1 MSPATI
7 AGTSRLVT
15 PAVGRSGVV
24 GWLAAYNTSRR
35 SQLLG
40 GVLAPVIVLTAG
52 AVGVLMLVG
61 IDHRTIGAG
70 HPEGDTI
77 NLLNNVVTGM
87 VALFAAV
94 MVVNAF
100 AAVVAGRRAEL
111 QRLRQLGATSTQVE
125 RSVLAEAAIV
135 AGIGVV
141 LGLVAS
147 LATIVPF
154 AVARD
159 EGLVPDGQ
167 LWLPPLLV
175 AGTVAL
181 TLLAAR
187 SAVRRLG
194 PLTGAV
200 R

>member
-1 MSPATI
+1 MLI
-7 AGTSRLVT
+7 
-15 PAVGRSGVV
+15 
-24 GWLAAYNTSRR
+24 AAYNTSRR
-35 SQLLG
+35 SHLLG
-40 GVLAPVIVLTAG
+40 AVLAPVIVLTSG

-70 HPEGDTI
+70 HPEGRTI
-77 NLLNNVVTGM
+77 NLLNNLITGM
-87 VALFAAV
+87 MVVFAAV
-94 MVVNAF
+94 VVVNAF

-111 QRLRQLGATSTQVE
+111 QRLRLLGATPSQVE

-135 AGIGVV
+135 AGIGVL
-141 LGLVAS
+141 LGLLAS
-147 LATIVPF
+147 LATVVPF

-159 EGLVPDGQ
+159 EGPVPDGQ
-167 LWLPPLLV
+167 LWLPVVVVV
-175 AGTVAL
+175 AATGL
-181 TLLAAR
+181 TLLSAR

>member
-1 MSPATI
+1 
-7 AGTSRLVT
+7 
-15 PAVGRSGVV
+15 
-24 GWLAAYNTSRR
+24 
-35 SQLLG
+35 
-40 GVLAPVIVLTAG
+40 
-52 AVGVLMLVG
+52 
-61 IDHRTIGAG
+61 
-70 HPEGDTI
+70 
-77 NLLNNVVTGM
+77 M

-100 AAVVAGRRAEL
+100 AAVTAGRRAEL
-111 QRLRQLGATSTQVE
+111 QRLRLLGATSTQVE
-125 RSVLAEAAIV
+125 RSVVAEAAIV

-147 LATIVPF
+147 LATVVPF
-154 AVARD
+154 AVARH
-159 EGLVPDGQ
+159 EGVVPDGQ

-181 TLLAAR
+181 TLLSAR

-194 PLTGAV
+194 PLTGVV